1 VDAARRTV
9 LAGALAS
16 ALALGGP
23 AVLGADDKATPPP
36 PAAKPQT
43 QSALAKEKAAV
54 AAFLKQKAEEPGAE
68 ELPSGLIYKL
78 LKPGSGPSPGPA
90 STVKVHYDGRLVDGT
105 LFDSSRKRGEP
116 SVFPLGRVIKC
127 WTEGLA
133 KMKVG
138 EQAQLVCPAHIAYG
152 ERGQPGL
159 IPGGATLVFEVELIS
174 IESKDGRPDPVVAAA
189 QQKEAAR
196 AVLAAEAAEP
206 GAQVSKSGVI
216 YRPIKPGVGARPSE
230 SGAVTVHYTGL
241 LVDGTVFD
249 SSHKSDAPVSFPLSA
264 VIPCWREGMQKMQV
278 GETARLTCPSQ
289 TAYGDAGQPPV
300 VPPGATLRFDV
311 ELLAVAAE

>member
-1 VDAARRTV
+1 VTAAIKTAALGA
-9 LAGALAS
+9 LAGALW
-16 ALALGGP
+16 LGGDI
-23 AVLGADDKATPPP
+23 GAQAQTNPP
-36 PAAKPQT
+36 PASKVELAAQ
-43 QSALAKEKAAV
+43 AKERVAT
-54 AAFLKQKAEEPGAE
+54 AAFLAQKAAEPGAE
-68 ELPSGLIYKL
+68 QLPSGLIYKL
-78 LKPGSGPSPGPA
+78 VKPGTGPQPSPA

-105 LFDSSRKRGEP
+105 VFDSSRKRGEP

-127 WTEGLA
+127 WTEGVG

-138 EQAQLVCPAHIAYG
+138 EQAQLVCPANIAYG

-159 IPGGATLVFEVELIS
+159 IPGNATLVFEVELIS
-174 IESKDGRPDPVVAAA
+174 IESRDGKPDPVVAAA

-196 AVLAAEAAEP
+196 SVLAAEEKEP
-206 GAQVSKSGVI
+206 GAEVSKSGVI
-216 YRPIKPGVGARPSE
+216 YRRLKAGAGAKPTE

-249 SSHKSDAPVSFPLSA
+249 SSHKAGAPISFPLSV
-264 VIPCWREGMQKMQV
+264 VIPCWREGMLKMQV

-311 ELLAVAAE
+311 ELIAVGAE

>member
-1 VDAARRTV
+1 MNAARRTV
-9 LAGALAS
+9 VLGALAS

-23 AVLGADDKATPPP
+23 ALSQTETPPP
-36 PAAKPQT
+36 LTKAQL
-43 QSALAKEKAAV
+43 SAQAKEKAAT
-54 AAFLKQKAEEPGAE
+54 AAFLAQKAAEPGAE

-78 LKPGSGPSPGPA
+78 VKPGTGPQPSPA

-105 LFDSSRKRGEP
+105 VFDSSRKRGEP

-138 EQAQLVCPAHIAYG
+138 EQAQLTCPAHIGYG

-159 IPGGATLVFEVELIS
+159 IPGNATLIFDVELIS
-174 IESKDGRPDPVVAAA
+174 IEGRDGKPDPVVAAA

-196 AVLAAEAAEP
+196 SVLAAEAKEP
-206 GAQVSKSGVI
+206 GAEVSKSGVI
-216 YRPIKPGVGARPSE
+216 YRKLKPGAGARPAE
-230 SGAVTVHYTGL
+230 SGSVTVHYTGL

-249 SSHKSDAPVSFPLSA
+249 SSHKSGTPISFPLSA

-289 TAYGDAGQPPV
+289 TAYGDAGQPPT

-311 ELLAVAAE
+311 ELLSVAAE